1 MAEAFETD
9 IAADIAASKFTN
21 FPEMSN
27 LRASERRQL
36 IRTFDTEVAPAQD
49 RLLDLRRN
57 IAQLQTQNL
66 QFKNL
71 QLQYEESLRQS
82 EQRRLAEDPVK
93 LNEITE
99 VLSSDK
105 SATEQKKDLLAWG
118 TANANLLLNSPL
130 LAKTHSNAIRET
142 EFEQSMDNQARAG
155 IRQLETAVLNSLVGA
170 GQIDFAQDIVAGRRS
185 YKDGARAL
193 DAVRAQKTAL
203 ARQEEI
209 EDVKEKD
216 IADLRTIVTAPK
228 YEDTSEEEIEAQ
240 LRRRLDKKSL
250 KDYEDKDLQEQRDIL
265 ADQGIAL
272 RKLDPDQR
280 RRAVD
285 GLVRLGDATTDETRA
300 DLEVVIRSLPDD
312 ELIRRLD
319 LATRAQTRMGLG
331 LDPRETLY
339 TKPEKANIATGFSVP
354 E

>member
-36 IRTFDTEVAPAQD
+36 INTFDREVAPAQD

-155 IRQLETAVLNSLVGA
+155 VRMLENIVLNSLVSNGEMGLA
-170 GQIDFAQDIVAGRRS
+170 QEIATGQQSFQE
-185 YKDGARAL
+185 GARKL
-193 DAVRAQKTAL
+193 GEL
-203 ARQEEI
+203 AKEKAAASRQRQVEE
-209 EDVKEKD
+209 VKEKD
-216 IADLRTIVTAPK
+216 IAALRTIIRAPK
-228 YEDTSEEEIEAQ
+228 FEDTPEEEIEAQ
-240 LRRRLDKKSL
+240 LRIMLDKKSL
-250 KDYEDKDLQEQRDIL
+250 RDYEDKDFQEQRDIL
-265 ADQGIAL
+265 ADQGIPTRRLNPEQRAL
-272 RKLDPDQR
+272 
-280 RRAVD
+280 AED
-285 GLVRLGDATTDETRA
+285 GLFRLGDATPDETRA
-300 DLEVVIRSLPDD
+300 TNKTLISILTDD
-312 ELIRRLD
+312 ELLKRLD
-319 LATRAQTRMGLG
+319 LATRFQERLSLG
-331 LDPRETLY
+331 RDPSETLFD
-339 TKPEKANIATGFSVP
+339 TPDEVNIATGFSTP